1 MEVLKI
7 ATAGSVDDGKSTLI
21 GRLLYDTQSLTT
33 DKIEAIEKSSKQ
45 KGYDYLDF
53 SLATDGLVAEREQGI
68 TIDVAHIYFSTAKKS
83 YIIADTPGHVEY
95 TRNMVTGASTSQVSI
110 ILIDARKG
118 VIEQT
123 YRHFFINNLLRV
135 KDVIVAINK
144 MDLVD
149 YSEEV
154 FNKIKA
160 DFQAL
165 NAKSAYKEQNVSYIP
180 LSALTGDNVV
190 ETLGKMPWYTGQTIL
205 QHLEGLEPEDIYDN
219 GQARFPVQTVIRPKT
234 EEYHDFRGY
243 AGKLYGNSIKVGDA
257 VTVLPS
263 LTESKVTNI
272 HFFDQQFDEAGA
284 GSSITIEL
292 ENDIN
297 VTGGDMIVESN
308 ELPKVEKDITTT
320 VCWMD
325 SKKLVAGAKYF
336 VQHNTNRVLAKIDS
350 VKNVIATDYSGT
362 APASQLSIN
371 EIGEVTIKLS
381 KAIYFDAYN
390 DNKSNGAFILI
401 DATTNTTAGVGFI
414 K

>member
-1 MEVLKI
+1 
-7 ATAGSVDDGKSTLI
+7 
-21 GRLLYDTQSLTT
+21 LYDTKSLTT

-135 KDVIVAINK
+135 KEVIVAVNK

-149 YSEEV
+149 YSEDV

-165 NAKSAYKEQNVSYIP
+165 NAKSSFKEQNVSYIP
-180 LSALTGDNVV
+180 LSAINGGNVADKS
-190 ETLGKMPWYTGQTIL
+190 ENMPWYTGQTVL
-205 QHLEGLEPEDIYDN
+205 EHLEDLKPEDVFET
-219 GQARFPVQTVIRPKT
+219 GKTRFPVQTVIRPKT

-243 AGKLYGNSIKVGDA
+243 AGKLYGNSIQVGDA

-263 LTESKVTNI
+263 LTESKVSKI
-272 HFFDQQFDEAGA
+272 HFFDQQFDEAKA
-284 GSSITIEL
+284 GSSIVLEL

-297 VTGGDMIVESN
+297 VTRGDMIVKSD
-308 ELPKVEKDITTT
+308 ELPQVEKEIQATI
-320 VCWMD
+320 CWMD
-325 SKKLVAGAKYF
+325 SKKLVPGTKYL
-336 VQHNTNRVLAKIDS
+336 VQHNTNRILAKIDS
-350 VKNVIATDYSGT
+350 IQNVIATDYSGAT
-362 APASQLSIN
+362 PASQLAIN
-371 EIGEVTIKLS
+371 EIGEVIIKLS
-381 KAIYFDAYN
+381 KALYFDKYN

-401 DATTNTTAGVGFI
+401 DANTNTTAGVGFI
-414 K
+414 N